1 MPGVLAKFFWKGKWI
16 DSRLDY
22 RMKISV
28 ERDVTDNLHP
38 PVVVQIL
45 LDPQEFGEVSILTSL
60 VMYGLPGLNATSG
73 SCSFLGFAAFRVSLW
88 DIWAMGVPR
97 CMDMWGFHAMKKMCI
112 EFNIFVYRVYPS
124 CE

>member
-1 MPGVLAKFFWKGKWI
+1 M

-45 LDPQEFGEVSILTSL
+45 LDPQLGEVSILISL
-60 VMYGLPGLNATSG
+60 VID
-73 SCSFLGFAAFRVSLW
+73 GFARSQCHLW
-88 DIWAMGVPR
+88 
-97 CMDMWGFHAMKKMCI
+97 
-112 EFNIFVYRVYPS
+112 
-124 CE
+124 